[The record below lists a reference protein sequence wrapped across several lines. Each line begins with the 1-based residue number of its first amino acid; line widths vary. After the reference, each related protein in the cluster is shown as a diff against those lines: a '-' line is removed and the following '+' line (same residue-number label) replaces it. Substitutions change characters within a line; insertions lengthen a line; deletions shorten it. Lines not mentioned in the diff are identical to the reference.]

1 MKIPERDAGAA
12 TIVCCV
18 ARVLVVD
25 DEQQIGR
32 AIRSALERQGDEVI
46 VAETGLG
53 GVELTATAHPD
64 LIVLDLNL
72 PDLKGTEVVRRV
84 RPWFTNPI
92 LVLSGASD
100 ERSRVAALDAG
111 ADDFL
116 TKPFGVAELRARLRA
131 LQRRAAGPA
140 TDAAETEVRYGD
152 LHIDL
157 VSRTLTVDDREVLLT
172 PTEWRLLVA
181 FVSNPGMLLTHHQL
195 LAEGWSTGHGD
206 ETRQALRAHI
216 RSLRSKIGDPA
227 NDPFYIR
234 TESGIGYR
242 WVATDEQADRADGE
256 ADAAAPDAAAPGG
269 AAIDDALHDLSN
281 VTTAM
286 RLATDLAE
294 MSPSADEATT
304 AYVAQISELVDRAR
318 ALVADIELTRGRRR

>member
-1 MKIPERDAGAA
+1 MKVPKPAGRAA
-12 TIVCCV
+12 PYPGPV

-46 VAETGLG
+46 VAATGIG

-64 LIVLDLNL
+64 LIVLDLHL
-72 PDLKGTEVVRRV
+72 PDLNGTEVVRRV
-84 RPWFTNPI
+84 RPWFANPI

-100 ERSRVAALDAG
+100 ERSRVEALDAG

-116 TKPFGVAELRARLRA
+116 TKPFGVAELQARLRA
-131 LQRRAAGPA
+131 LQRRATGAA
-140 TDAAETEVRYGD
+140 VEVAETVRYGD
-152 LHIDL
+152 LHLDL
-157 VSRTLTVDDREVLLT
+157 VARRLLVDGEEVLLT

-181 FVSNPGMLLTHHQL
+181 FVTNPGILLTHQQL

-206 ETRQALRAHI
+206 ESRQALRAHI
-216 RSLRSKIGDPA
+216 RALRSKLGDPA

-242 WVATDEQADRADGE
+242 WVAAEDDAPSAG
-256 ADAAAPDAAAPGG
+256 AAASAASPDDAP
-269 AAIDDALHDLSN
+269 IEEALHDLSN

-294 MSPSADEATT
+294 MAPAPDDTT
-304 AYVAQISELVDRAR
+304 AAYVAQISELVDRAR
-318 ALVADIELTRGRRR
+318 ALVADIERARGGGR